1 MAPRLSADAAI
12 LHIKLLATNEAI
24 PTACPWTTLDVT
36 LLGIYLSVHLSLYLS
51 LSLSIIYRT
60 PQIGGVGGT
69 RALAH
74 SITTTVSHVRVQIL

>member
-24 PTACPWTTLDVT
+24 PTARPWATLDMT

-51 LSLSIIYRT
+51 ISLSLYNLST
-60 PQIGGVGGT
+60 GPPKLGGSAAPG
-69 RALAH
+69 R
-74 SITTTVSHVRVQIL
+74 